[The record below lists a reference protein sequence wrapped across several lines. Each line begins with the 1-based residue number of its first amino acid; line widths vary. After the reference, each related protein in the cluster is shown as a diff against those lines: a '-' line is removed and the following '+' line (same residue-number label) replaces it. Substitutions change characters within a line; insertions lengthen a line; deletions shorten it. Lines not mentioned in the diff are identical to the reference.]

1 MSSCRYR
8 TGCLT
13 SAEST
18 NRQSPT
24 WAALLAKEVIAYGF
38 NYEYLDYLAARATV
52 LGLILALIVAY
63 KRQDGAEEVTEPG
76 RSAVRQF
83 DKPHRTQFLRFNL
96 REVDRPRD
104 CRGFTSH
111 AMAAQAYADGGLAG
125 FSTLRA
131 SVQRIR
137 SLVAG
142 YPTFRSFVHAFG
154 DFCGRF
160 SDFANQIR
168 ARRFGN

>member
-1 MSSCRYR
+1 MGQPFVILPLPHGLPDERR
-8 TGCLT
+8 IHK
-13 SAEST
+13 
-18 NRQSPT
+18 P
-24 WAALLAKEVIAYGF
+24 AKSDVG
-38 NYEYLDYLAARATV
+38 
-52 LGLILALIVAY
+52 
-63 KRQDGAEEVTEPG
+63 GAEEVTEPG
-76 RSAVRQF
+76 KSAVRQF